1 MYVNI
6 KYLKN
11 LKFNNC
17 QDCTKCCENKM
28 FAPLI
33 LDDIKKVYKYF
44 PILVIFLPKPKIV
57 IPLALNSLCP
67 YLKDNKCTIYDNRP
81 PACKIYP
88 FSPWYGEII
97 LDISCDGIGI
107 KGENLPLSKDA
118 FKNSKFYDERIE
130 NIEEKLNKTE
140 NWLKREKLTFLTKIN
155 NIKIYK
161 IKKNNDKYNKM
172 IQKSYENLKIFNL

>member
-6 KYLKN
+6 KHLEN

-17 QDCTKCCENKM
+17 QNCIKCCENKM

-33 LDDIKKVYKYF
+33 LDDIKKVYKFF
-44 PILVIFLPKPKIV
+44 PIFIIFIPNPKLV
-57 IPLALNSLCP
+57 IPLSLNKHCP
-67 YLKDNKCTIYDNRP
+67 YLKNNKCSIYEHRP

-88 FSPWYGEII
+88 FSPWYEEII
-97 LDISCDGIGI
+97 LDLSCDGIGI
-107 KGENLPLSKDA
+107 EGEKLPLSIKE

-130 NIEEKLNKTE
+130 NIKEKLEKTN
-140 NWLKREKLTFLTKIN
+140 NWIKNQKLTYLTKIN

-161 IKKNNDKYNKM
+161 IKQKKDKYNKL
-172 IQKSYENLKIFNL
+172 IQLSYKNFKIFI

>member
-1 MYVNI
+1 VYVNI

-17 QDCTKCCENKM
+17 KNCTKCCENKM

-44 PILVIFLPKPKIV
+44 PILVIFIPEPKLV
-57 IPLALNSLCP
+57 IPLALKKSCP
-67 YLKDNKCTIYDNRP
+67 YLNENKCTIYENRP

-88 FSPWYGEII
+88 YSPWYGEIL
-97 LDISCDGIGI
+97 LDISCEGIGT
-107 KGENLPLSKDA
+107 KGEKLPLSYKE

-130 NIEEKLNKTE
+130 NIEEKLNKT
-140 NWLKREKLTFLTKIN
+140 NKWLKKQQIKFLAKIN
-155 NIKIYK
+155 DIKIYK
-161 IKKNNDKYNKM
+161 IKYQNNFYNNL
-172 IQKSYENLKIFNL
+172 IQSSYKNLKIFNL

>member
-6 KYLKN
+6 KYLEN

-17 QDCTKCCENKM
+17 RNCTKCCENKM

-33 LDDIKKVYKYF
+33 LEDIKKVYKFF
-44 PILVIFLPKPKIV
+44 PIFIIFIPHPKLV
-57 IPLALNSLCP
+57 IPLSLKNHCP
-67 YLKDNKCTIYDNRP
+67 YLKYSKCTIYESRP

-97 LDISCDGIGI
+97 LDLSCDGIGI
-107 KGENLPLSKDA
+107 KGKNLPLNINE
-118 FKNSKFYDERIE
+118 FKNSQFYDERIE
-130 NIEEKLNKTE
+130 NIEEKLEKTD
-140 NWLKREKLTFLTKIN
+140 NWIKNQKLTYLTKKN

-161 IKKNNDKYNKM
+161 IKHQNDKYNNL
-172 IQKSYENLKIFNL
+172 IQLSYQNLKIFNL